1 MSTEEN
7 KKNLDLLKELA
18 DQLEK
23 NKRSRKEEIDSL
35 EEQIALA
42 EELKGLGDSL
52 IGIDIERLEVEKE
65 YLLLKTEEDRL
76 AKIRAEGREQE
87 YQDGIRKL
95 AQDRIALGIREDST
109 AATDNL
115 LKITLGVSDA
125 SKLMGERLMNP
136 TAAFTGMMGSL
147 KKLNVQAIV
156 GSIAQNSLELAVAQD
171 RAVVSFRAATGA
183 SGELD
188 DNIRG
193 LERSTLEAGVTADD
207 AAETIQNLFVNVT
220 DFTMMSQRQQ
230 EILGETVA
238 ILDKLGVSAANSTK
252 NIQFAIKTLG
262 MSTSQAERLQRE
274 LFTFAQELG
283 VSADQ
288 IAQDFGQLGPQ
299 IAALGSEGV
308 GAFKE
313 LAAQAKST
321 GIAIG
326 DLIQITDQFNKFDS
340 AAQAVGRLNALLGGP
355 FLNTLE
361 LVNETN
367 PARRMEILKGALDD
381 AAVSFDNMDFFQ
393 RKALASAMGLNEEQ
407 LALLSRGSL
416 DKIMPTPKSAA
427 EIEELAAQTAQFNT
441 IMEEL
446 GQITRSLA
454 ISFGPFIG
462 FLKDFL
468 QFIQPAIPYITAAGI
483 ALAIMTLPLS
493 STAIAISAVIAGL
506 LALTSAF
513 HDFNVGTFV
522 GFSPSTMDSLT
533 SLRQGFADLKD
544 EAADT
549 PELFTKITT
558 EQSMMS
564 TSATQAAN
572 ALNRTTAAATNA
584 AATVAPAVTVPAAA
598 PTGPPPVINVNLSI
612 DGQQFSTVVNSV
624 EVSKYN
630 SGTKSTMYD
639 SIISMIE
646 QGLVKG

>member
-18 DQLEK
+18 EQLEK

-65 YLLLKTEEDRL
+65 YLMLKAEEDRL

-95 AQDRIALGIREDST
+95 AQDRTALGIREDST
-109 AATDNL
+109 SAADNL

-136 TAAFTGMMGSL
+136 TAAFAGMMGSL
-147 KKLNVQAIV
+147 KKLNVQAMV
-156 GSIAQNSLELAVAQD
+156 GAIAQNSLELAVAQD

-238 ILDKLGVSAANSTK
+238 VLDKLGVSAANSTK

-262 MSTSQAERLQRE
+262 MSTGQAEKLQRE

-288 IAQDFGQLGPQ
+288 IAEDFGQLGPQ
-299 IAALGSEGV
+299 IAALGNEGV

-321 GIAIG
+321 GIVIN
-326 DLIQITDQFNKFDS
+326 DLIQITDQFNKFDT

-367 PARRMEILKGALDD
+367 PARRMEMLKGALDD
-381 AAVSFDNMDFFQ
+381 AAVSFDNMDFYQ
-393 RKALASAMGLNEEQ
+393 RKALASAMGLNVEQ

-446 GQITRSLA
+446 GQIAKSLA
-454 ISFGPFIG
+454 ISFGPLIG

-493 STAIAISAVIAGL
+493 GTAIAISAVVAGL

-513 HDFNVGTFV
+513 HDFNIGTFV

-564 TSATQAAN
+564 TSATAA
-572 ALNRTTAAATNA
+572 AAAIDRTNVATAAAQTA
-584 AATVAPAVTVPAAA
+584 APAATAPAAA

-612 DGQQFSTVVNSV
+612 DGQQFATVVNSV
-624 EVSKYN
+624 EVSKY
-630 SGTKSTMYD
+630 SSAQSSTMYN

>member
-18 DQLEK
+18 EQLEK
-23 NKRSRKEEIDSL
+23 NKRSREEELRSL

-65 YLLLKTEEDRL
+65 YLMLKAEEDRL
-76 AKIRAEGREQE
+76 AKLRAEGKEQE
-87 YQDGIRKL
+87 YQDGIRQL
-95 AQDRIALGIREDST
+95 AQDRTALGIREDAT
-109 AATDNL
+109 AAADNL

-252 NIQFAIKTLG
+252 NIQFAIKALG
-262 MSTSQAERLQRE
+262 MSTNQAESLQRE

-326 DLIQITDQFNKFDS
+326 DLIQITDQFNKFDT

-367 PARRMEILKGALDD
+367 PARRMEMLKGALDD

-393 RKALASAMGLNEEQ
+393 RKALASAMGLNVEQ

-416 DKIMPTPKSAA
+416 DKIVPTPKSAA

-446 GQITRSLA
+446 GQITKSLA

-493 STAIAISAVIAGL
+493 STAIAISAVVAGL

-513 HDFNVGTFV
+513 HDFNIGTFV

-572 ALNRTTAAATNA
+572 ALNRTTAAAT
-584 AATVAPAVTVPAAA
+584 ATAPMTPAAPAPAPA

-624 EVSKYN
+624 EVSKYS
-630 SGTKSTMYD
+630 SGQSSTMYD